1 MHKGLTKVIRAE
13 QSVRRHLAV
22 TMAAAVLTGLLVLV
36 QAELLAGVLS
46 GRFTVAALA
55 VLAAVVGIRALLAW
69 TQGVYAG
76 HTATG
81 VKSALRHRLLAR
93 LRELGPA
100 RLTAHRSG
108 ELVTLAGRGL
118 DGLDAYLTGY
128 LPSIAVAGVV
138 PLAVLVRLFAA
149 DLGSAVIVLVTLP
162 LIPVFGALVGMT
174 TKAVTERQYR
184 ALSRLGGHF
193 LDVVRGLPTLRA
205 FGRARYQATVIR
217 QVADAHRGATMRT
230 LRVAFLSSLVL
241 ELCASLSLALV
252 AVPIGLRLLGGSLD
266 LTTALL
272 VLLLAPE
279 AYLPLRAMGT
289 RFHASMEGVAAA
301 DAAFAVLDDAA
312 GSGERRAT
320 PSGSTPSGGARSG
333 GAPEIRLEGVTVRY
347 PGRDAAA
354 LEDVTLTIHP
364 RERVALVGE
373 SGGGKSTLLHL
384 LLGFVQPSEGRVLV
398 DGTDLRELDVASW
411 RSRLAFVAQRP
422 HLFTTSVADNIRLG
436 APSASLEEVR
446 RAAAAAHAGFVATLP
461 QGFDTVVGE
470 RGANLSAGQRQRI
483 ALARA
488 FCRADASVLL
498 LDEPTARLDGRSEAA
513 VVTGTAEL
521 AHDRTAVIVAHRP
534 AMIDLAD
541 RVIRLHEGR
550 VISDTTRPLAGGAN
564 RGPSATASGP
574 AADDPASPPT
584 GQATGEEPTA
594 SPGRGERRTP
604 ANVTE
609 DSRNG
614 AVTPGNT
621 TASGSA
627 AAPGGTTASDGVTA
641 WGVTTTTDGT
651 TTTDNTTTADGT
663 TTADRTATAD
673 GARAGRGG
681 WRGHDQ
687 GVAVRREQAPP
698 ARREQTAAAQRDK
711 TTVTR
716 HDETTAAQSD
726 KTTVTRHDKATG
738 VQRDEPTGVQ
748 RDEPTGV
755 QRDEAAGQEGEG
767 GR

>member
-1 MHKGLTKVIRAE
+1 MHKDLLRLMRAE
-13 QSVRRHLAV
+13 RSVRRHLAV
-22 TMAAAVLTGLLVLV
+22 TMAAAVLAGLLVLV

-46 GRFTVAALA
+46 GRFAVIALA
-55 VLAAVVGIRALLAW
+55 GLAAVVFLRAALAW
-69 TQGVYAG
+69 TQGVFAG
-76 HTATG
+76 RTATG
-81 VKSALRHRLLAR
+81 VKSALRHRLLGR
-93 LRELGPA
+93 LRELGPG
-100 RLTAHRSG
+100 RLTEHRSG
-108 ELVTLAGRGL
+108 ELVTLTGRGL

-128 LPSIAVAGVV
+128 LPAIAVAGVV

-149 DLGSAVIVLVTLP
+149 DLPSAVIVLVTLP

-205 FGRARYQATVIR
+205 FGRARYQAGVIQ
-217 QVADAHRGATMRT
+217 QVADAHRSATMKT

-301 DAAFAVLDDAA
+301 DAAFAVLDSA
-312 GSGERRAT
+312 GDPPA
-320 PSGSTPSGGARSG
+320 SGGRQTAPSG
-333 GAPEIRLEGVTVRY
+333 GAPEIRLENVTVRY

-354 LEDVTLTIHP
+354 LENVTLTIGP

-398 DGTDLRELDVASW
+398 DGVDLRELDVASW
-411 RSRLAFVAQRP
+411 RARLAFVAQRP
-422 HLFTTSVADNIRLG
+422 HLFATSVADNIRLG
-436 APSASLEEVR
+436 APAASLDEVR
-446 RAAAAAHAGFVATLP
+446 RAAAAAHAGFVAALP

-488 FCRADASVLL
+488 FCRPDASVLL

-521 AHDRTAVIVAHRP
+521 ARDRTAVIVAHRP

-550 VISDTTRPLAGGAN
+550 VISDTTRTPPSLA
-564 RGPSATASGP
+564 REP
-574 AADDPASPPT
+574 AAPLHRGAADHRD
-584 GQATGEEPTA
+584 QGEAPHGG
-594 SPGRGERRTP
+594 P
-604 ANVTE
+604 
-609 DSRNG
+609 G
-614 AVTPGNT
+614 AVLPGEHEV
-621 TASGSA
+621 A
-627 AAPGGTTASDGVTA
+627 AADGHVA
-641 WGVTTTTDGT
+641 
-651 TTTDNTTTADGT
+651 
-663 TTADRTATAD
+663 
-673 GARAGRGG
+673 AGR
-681 WRGHDQ
+681 
-687 GVAVRREQAPP
+687 REG
-698 ARREQTAAAQRDK
+698 
-711 TTVTR
+711 
-716 HDETTAAQSD
+716 DE
-726 KTTVTRHDKATG
+726 G
-738 VQRDEPTGVQ
+738 
-748 RDEPTGV
+748 
-755 QRDEAAGQEGEG
+755 
-767 GR
+767 